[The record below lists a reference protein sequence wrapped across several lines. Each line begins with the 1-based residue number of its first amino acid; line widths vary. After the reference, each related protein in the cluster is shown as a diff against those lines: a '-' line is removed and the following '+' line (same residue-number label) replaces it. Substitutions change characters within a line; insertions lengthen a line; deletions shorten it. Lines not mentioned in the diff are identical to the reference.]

1 GPNTSPSPLEPRT
14 VFWLPHRQAW
24 TNPSRPSCRAPPA
37 APQAAAVQLAA
48 QAVQLTAQAVELTAQ
63 APSRV
68 QVLAPRRLRRKR
80 PAVQA
85 RRRHSRARTA
95 GTSDPAARALHRVAL
110 RVPGRRK
117 DDHVLAWRVKLRGA
131 RASPVSDNA
140 ASAAAARPWTQGFFD
155 GYWEGAPP

>member
-68 QVLAPRRLRRKR
+68 QVLAPRRLRR
-80 PAVQA
+80 
-85 RRRHSRARTA
+85 ARTA

-117 DDHVLAWRVKLRGA
+117 DVHVLAWRVKLRGA

-140 ASAAAARPWTQGFFD
+140 ASAAAARPWT
-155 GYWEGAPP
+155 